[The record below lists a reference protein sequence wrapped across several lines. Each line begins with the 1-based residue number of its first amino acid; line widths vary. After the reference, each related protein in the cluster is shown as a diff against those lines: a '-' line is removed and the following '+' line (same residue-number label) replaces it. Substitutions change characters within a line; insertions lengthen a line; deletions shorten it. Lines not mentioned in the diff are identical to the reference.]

1 MDTAEV
7 CNLALQRIGTRTTVT
22 AGELN
27 ANSTNEAIQFNL
39 SYSQVRDELLRLAPW
54 DCANGMTD
62 LQYIT
67 SLPGTPEN
75 LSTPPVPALPEV
87 PVIPQNTIYQWTP
100 GLPLPPWTYEY
111 AYPVDCLR
119 ALWVVPQFNPGIIGT
134 PVYPVSGTV
143 GYMPTWQGPPI
154 KFSVGNDQFFP
165 VTAAAVAAGG
175 TGYAEGDLIV
185 LALGPVTSP
194 PIGIPAVLQVTGV
207 AGGVITSVEIVAS
220 IYGEDTPQTGG
231 YFSPQA
237 NPQGQGATTGVG
249 TGATFNLTYG
259 AFGQQRVIL
268 TNQEYAVLSY
278 IRRVTDWNVMDS
290 LFLRAFY
297 SIMGATLCNALTGDK
312 GLANMLIGLG
322 NEAIM
327 EARKADGNE
336 GLTINDVTPDWLRVR
351 GVIYSD
357 YWNMG
362 FGYGWDAVGLW
373 PIY

>member
-1 MDTAEV
+1 MDTAGI

-22 AGELN
+22 AAELA

-39 SYSQVRDELLRLAPW
+39 AYQQNRDALLRLAPW
-54 DCANGMTD
+54 DCASAMTD

-75 LSTPPVPALPEV
+75 QSTPVGPTSTVTPA
-87 PVIPQNTIYQWTP
+87 IPNNVAFQWTA

-134 PVYPVSGTV
+134 PIFPSGTSV

-165 VTAAAVAAGG
+165 VVAATVASGG
-175 TGYAEGDLIV
+175 SGYAVGDQIV
-185 LALGPVTSP
+185 LSLGPITAP
-194 PIGIPAVLQVTGV
+194 PIGIPAVLQVTAV
-207 AGGVITSVEIVAS
+207 SGGVITGVEIVAS
-220 IYGEDTPQTGG
+220 VYGEDTSQTGG
-231 YFSPQA
+231 YYAPQP

-259 AFGQQRVIL
+259 PIGQQRVIL

-278 IRRVTDWNVMDS
+278 IRRVVDWNVMDS
-290 LFLRAFY
+290 LFLDAFY
-297 SIMGATLCNALTGDK
+297 SIMGATLCMALTGDK
-312 GLANMLIGLG
+312 ALANMQIQLA
-322 NEAIM
+322 NSRVA
-327 EARKADGNE
+327 EARKADANE
-336 GLTINDVTPDWLRVR
+336 GLTINDVTPDWIRTR
-351 GVIYSD
+351 GIIYGD